1 MENNCWLVNEC
12 NQRDCNTFCMRKYK
26 LDYLY
31 KEANISESQRKR
43 IALSVDEYP
52 ETSDLD
58 AFLYLQSIEQNI
70 LDFVKEGNNLY
81 LHSTRCG
88 NGKTSWA
95 LKLAQAYLNK
105 IWVKSGLECRVL
117 FINIPRYLSALKE
130 NISQKSEYVQ
140 HIKDNVLKADIVIW
154 DEVGSK
160 GLTLFEH
167 ENMLSA
173 INARIDLNKTNIYT
187 SNLTMRDLNITVGP
201 RLFSRITGLSH
212 CIELKGLDKRGLNNT

>member
-31 KEANISESQRKR
+31 NEALISDFQRKR
-43 IALSVDEYP
+43 IALSVDESP

-70 LDFVKEGNNLY
+70 LDFVNEGNNLY
-81 LHSTRCG
+81 LYSVRCG

-95 LKLAQAYLNK
+95 LKLVQAYLNK
-105 IWVKSGLECRVL
+105 IWVKSGLECRAL
-117 FINIPRYLSALKE
+117 FINVPRYLLALKD
-130 NISQKSEYVQ
+130 NISQKSDYVQ

-160 GLTLFEH
+160 GLTSFEH
-167 ENMLSA
+167 ENILNV

-187 SNLTMRDLNITVGP
+187 SNLTLRELNDAVGP

-212 CIELKGLDKRGLNNT
+212 CIELKGLDKRGLKNT